1 MSVVVLVEFNSH
13 QNFPTCKRKLK
24 RKRRC
29 HIIVPLLSN
38 KSLQRHVIKS
48 FGSSSLILHIIS
60 KMKSSVVGF
69 LAATSLLGDAPALA
83 RYVDCYDIAA
93 SIARMAPDNA
103 PFTAN
108 VVLPTDMGYN
118 NSVFQFAYPTFSF
131 RMSPNI
137 IVEAQSETDVQA
149 AVMFASE
156 CGYNVAARS
165 GGHAYLGGSS
175 CDSNVHP
182 CLQIDLGSFK
192 ERSLNGRLLTL
203 GPGVFLFEMAEF
215 SFVNNIFLPAGEC
228 SHVAVGGHTQ
238 TGGFGIW

>member
-1 MSVVVLVEFNSH
+1 MEMKARIITKMEMKASVL
-13 QNFPTCKRKLK
+13 
-24 RKRRC
+24 
-29 HIIVPLLSN
+29 
-38 KSLQRHVIKS
+38 
-48 FGSSSLILHIIS
+48 
-60 KMKSSVVGF
+60 GF
-69 LAATSLLGDAPALA
+69 LAATALLGGAPALA
-83 RYVDCYDIAA
+83 RHVDCYDIAA
-93 SIARMAPDNA
+93 SIASMTPDYA
-103 PFTAN
+103 DFTGA

-203 GPGVFLFEMAEF
+203 GPGVILFELAEF
-215 SFVNNIFLPAGEC
+215 SFVNDIFLPAGEC

-238 TGGFGIW
+238 TGGLGIW